1 MLRFLK
7 SLLRNN
13 AYENLTATSFLE
25 NLRNTPDAML
35 LDVRTPVEVAAGQLE
50 GAVNIDFKNPNFTAL
65 IGKLDKEKAYFV
77 YCRSGVRSANACQ
90 KMHEMGFEKLVNL
103 AGGYLSVK

>member
-7 SLLRNN
+7 SILRNN
-13 AYENLTATSFLE
+13 AYENLTATSFLQTF
-25 NLRNTPDAML
+25 RNTPDAIL
-35 LDVRTPVEVAAGQLE
+35 LDVRTPEEVAAGHLE
-50 GAVNIDFKNPNFTAL
+50 SAMNIDFKSSNFTDL
-65 IGKLDKEKAYFV
+65 IGNLDKEKVYFV

>member
-1 MLRFLK
+1 MLHFLK

-13 AYENLTATSFLE
+13 AYENLTAISFLE
-25 NLRNTPDAML
+25 KFRNTPDAML
-35 LDVRTPVEVAAGQLE
+35 IDVRTPVEVAAGQLE
-50 GAVNIDFKNPNFTAL
+50 GAVNIDFISSNFTDL

-90 KMHEMGFEKLVNL
+90 KMHEMGFERLANL
-103 AGGYLSVK
+103 AGGYLAVK